1 MTADARTP
9 RRPPPPRDPPP
20 LATQRRLSSVEL
32 MHGDREILIE
42 HAGCEYRLRVTSQN
56 KLILTK

>member
-1 MTADARTP
+1 MTTGTRAPRSKTP
-9 RRPPPPRDPPP
+9 PAPPQVVR
-20 LATQRRLSSVEL
+20 QRRLSSIEL
-32 MHGDREILIE
+32 MNGDREILIE

>member
-1 MTADARTP
+1 MKARAGETTTRPERRATARRDVP
-9 RRPPPPRDPPP
+9 RRIRSDQ
-20 LATQRRLSSVEL
+20 LMGEAREL
-32 MHGDREILIE
+32 LIE